1 MVLAIID
8 IFIEALSGFVE
19 AVADAMLLAFDTL
32 VYNSVDGL
40 TGIATWALVFGAISL
55 VLGIVGRFTRA

>member
-1 MVLAIID
+1 MVLDIIAIFTD
-8 IFIEALSGFVE
+8 ALTAFVQ
-19 AVADAMLLAFDTL
+19 AVGDAMLLAFDTL

-40 TGIATWALVFGAISL
+40 TGIATWSLVFGAIAL

>member
-1 MVLAIID
+1 MVLDIIE
-8 IFIEALSGFVE
+8 IFTDALTAFVE
-19 AVADAMLLAFDTL
+19 AVGDAMLLAFDTL

-40 TGIATWALVFGAISL
+40 TGIATWSLVFGAIAL

>member
-1 MVLAIID
+1 MVLDIID
-8 IFIEALSGFVE
+8 IFIDALTGFVG

-32 VYNSVDGL
+32 VYDPTTGL
-40 TGIATWALVFGAISL
+40 TGIAVWSLVFGAIAL

>member
-1 MVLAIID
+1 MT
-8 IFIEALSGFVE
+8 

-32 VYNSVDGL
+32 VYSAETGL
-40 TGIATWALVFGAISL
+40 TGIATWSLVFGAIAL

>member
-1 MVLAIID
+1 MVLDIID
-8 IFIEALSGFVE
+8 IFIDALSGFVT

-32 VYNSVDGL
+32 VYNSTTGL
-40 TGIATWALVFGAISL
+40 TGIAVWSLVFGAIGL

>member
-1 MVLAIID
+1 MVLDIID
-8 IFIEALSGFVE
+8 IFIDALSGFVT

-32 VYNSVDGL
+32 VYNPTDGL
-40 TGIATWALVFGAISL
+40 TGIAVWSLVFGAIGL

>member
-1 MVLAIID
+1 MVLDIID
-8 IFIEALSGFVE
+8 IFIDALSGFVE

-32 VYNSVDGL
+32 VYNEAGL
-40 TGIATWALVFGAISL
+40 TGIATWSLVFSAIAL

>member
-1 MVLAIID
+1 MVLEIID
-8 IFIEALSGFVE
+8 IFIDALSGFVG

-32 VYNSVDGL
+32 VYDPVNGL
-40 TGIATWALVFGAISL
+40 TGIAVWSLVFGAISL